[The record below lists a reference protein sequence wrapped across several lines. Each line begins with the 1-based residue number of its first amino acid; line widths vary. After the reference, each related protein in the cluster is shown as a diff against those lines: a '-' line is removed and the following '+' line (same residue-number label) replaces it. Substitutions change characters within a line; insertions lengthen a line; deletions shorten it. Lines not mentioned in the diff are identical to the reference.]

1 MNREKFLE
9 DKIAGLQAKIQLM
22 EKKAV
27 FEYKNQRCSRGS
39 TLTEYDVSYGRELYF
54 KEKIDSLK
62 DENFSMK
69 KQLHSLLQENM
80 GLLVR
85 LRVQDCLIS
94 FLQKRLK
101 GK

>member
-39 TLTEYDVSYGRELYF
+39 LF
-54 KEKIDSLK
+54 
-62 DENFSMK
+62 
-69 KQLHSLLQENM
+69 
-80 GLLVR
+80 
-85 LRVQDCLIS
+85 
-94 FLQKRLK
+94 
-101 GK
+101 